1 MKQILRHLEIYLSL
15 AGLAVIFGVTFLLRP
30 FGYDSWTV
38 AAITA
43 SSVGVLHGMI
53 FWLVRRRQHAVRL
66 ETIREIQHML
76 KDMINNQLT
85 VIQTMS
91 HMHHADPVETAKLS
105 NLVNRSVGKISM
117 ALQDLSNES
126 LQQWKK
132 RYGLLQER
140 VTDSTAES

>member
-1 MKQILRHLEIYLSL
+1 
-15 AGLAVIFGVTFLLRP
+15 
-30 FGYDSWTV
+30 
-38 AAITA
+38 
-43 SSVGVLHGMI
+43 
-53 FWLVRRRQHAVRL
+53 
-66 ETIREIQHML
+66 
-76 KDMINNQLT
+76 
-85 VIQTMS
+85 MS

-117 ALQDLSNES
+117 ALQDLSDES